1 MEKDWQASA
10 LHMKHKLDENRVNK
24 LGNNKLSVKRWKW
37 TQNHKYKETFFSVA
51 LMKKSIDAVLENDM
65 DMADLYLTEG
75 KEV

>member
-1 MEKDWQASA
+1 
-10 LHMKHKLDENRVNK
+10 MKPKSELLRN
-24 LGNNKLSVKRWKW
+24 L
-37 TQNHKYKETFFSVA
+37 FSVA

>member
-1 MEKDWQASA
+1 MEKNWQASA
-10 LHMKHKLDENRVNK
+10 QHMKHKLDENRVNL
-24 LGNNKLSVKRWKW
+24 LGNNKLSVKKWKW
-37 TQNHKYKETFFSVA
+37 SQNHNCEETFFSVA

>member
-10 LHMKHKLDENRVNK
+10 LHMKHKLDENRVNI
-24 LGNNKLSVKRWKW
+24 LGNKNLSFKRWEW
-37 TQNHKYKETFFSVA
+37 SQNHNYEETFFSVA